1 MAPSAAIFLSLL
13 LSFIQT
19 SPPISASPLDP
30 DTEINCDSTT
40 LCSNPSV
47 QQLQPSPPLPPPP
60 LPPPR
65 FTYTTLSSPPPP
77 LRFIYTTGV
86 PSDLYQNDEKNRWY
100 YFSGAVGKPP
110 AMAALVVVGLACGA
124 LDLIV
129 FGKW

>member
-30 DTEINCDSTT
+30 DAEINCGSTT
-40 LCSNPSV
+40 PCSNPSV
-47 QQLQPSPPLPPPP
+47 RQLQPSPPLPPPP

-65 FTYTTLSSPPPP
+65 FVYTM
-77 LRFIYTTGV
+77 GV

-124 LDLIV
+124 LDLMV